1 MATIVENIESKKR
14 FVLIGSSFSYFK
26 EVSEHR
32 FLKFLRNT
40 EEGEFEV
47 ITISDENG
55 EYSITVPSNRE
66 LSIVFSSIGF
76 EQANQLLQHQ

>member
-55 EYSITVPSNRE
+55 EILFRNADEFKVVEIDGKTISEVLRW
-66 LSIVFSSIGF
+66 
-76 EQANQLLQHQ
+76 Q